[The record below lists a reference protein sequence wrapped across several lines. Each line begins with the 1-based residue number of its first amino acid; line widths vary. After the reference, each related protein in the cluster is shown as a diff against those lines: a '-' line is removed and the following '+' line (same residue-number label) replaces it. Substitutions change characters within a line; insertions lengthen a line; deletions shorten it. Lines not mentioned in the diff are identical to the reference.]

1 MLDNKAI
8 NRTKYFLSPARPQS
22 IIGTVNALATIGLVV
37 TVRPTDCK
45 ILINGSTVFDD
56 KDTLFAEKTLVSSYE
71 RTITVRKT
79 GKASI
84 CIVVDRHNNSHGWAS
99 KPAYNPYERLEP
111 FAKQQP
117 DTLPQSRQKNYESMR
132 EYKERIA
139 RQKQKEQEKQQKKQ
153 RKRVILCV

>member
-1 MLDNKAI
+1 MFTNKSL

-22 IIGTVNALATIGLVV
+22 IIGAFEALATVGLTI

-45 ILINGSTVFDD
+45 ILINNSPVFA
-56 KDTLFAEKTLVSSYE
+56 DTDAIFAEKTLVSSYE

-84 CIVVDRHNNSHGWAS
+84 CIVIDKLNRAHGWAS
-99 KPAYNPYERLEP
+99 RTAYNPYDRLEP

-117 DTLPQSRQKNYESMR
+117 DALPQSTQKDYESMR
-132 EYKERIA
+132 DYKERIA
-139 RQKQKEQEKQQKKQ
+139 RKKQQG
-153 RKRVILCV
+153 RYNNIRVTLPK